1 MSSEAS
7 PVLRA
12 VLFDLDG
19 VLVDSFESWFAV
31 VNEAAVHFGAP
42 PVDRPKLA
50 ELFGQGPEDDA
61 IYLYPGQTAD
71 EVRTLYDEL
80 MPNEVARIRVGPESR
95 TVLDDLGRRGL
106 LRAVVTNTQ
115 ASLARQILETADL
128 LGGLDTWAGVGG
140 GLGEKP
146 KPDLLLAVLDRFGV
160 PPSEAL
166 LVGDSRYDEEAAKN
180 AGTRFVFFDLR
191 SGGSLGE
198 TLIPHLLG

>member
-1 MSSEAS
+1 MNSEPS

-42 PVDRPKLA
+42 PVDRPRLA
-50 ELFGQGPEDDA
+50 EVFGQGPEDDA

-95 TVLDDLGRRGL
+95 AVLDDLERRGL

-128 LGGLDTWAGVGG
+128 LGAPRRLGRGGRRTRGEAETRPAARASSIDSASRRRRPSWWATAATT
-140 GLGEKP
+140 KKRRRTP
-146 KPDLLLAVLDRFGV
+146 APDSSSSTFAAVDRS
-160 PPSEAL
+160 PRP
-166 LVGDSRYDEEAAKN
+166 
-180 AGTRFVFFDLR
+180 
-191 SGGSLGE
+191 
-198 TLIPHLLG
+198 